1 MFIKYNGGMGGVD
14 LLDMMV
20 AVYRVRYRI
29 RKWWFPIYAWSLN
42 VCAVNGW
49 RLRMQ
54 VTGVKEPFLDFV
66 RELCVAMMSE
76 HGSPPVRRNTHAVD
90 PAEGARFDGLNHWMV
105 GTELDA
111 AGKNRRRNC
120 RHCALQKK
128 PDMKTVYLCEKC
140 KVPLHVHC
148 FKGRIFYF

>member
-1 MFIKYNGGMGGVD
+1 
-14 LLDMMV
+14 
-20 AVYRVRYRI
+20 
-29 RKWWFPIYAWSLN
+29 
-42 VCAVNGW
+42 
-49 RLRMQ
+49 MQ

-111 AGKNRRRNC
+111 AGKNRRRKC